1 MNPARILPLLALSVS
16 LGLPALRAQA
26 PAGDQISFSYSH
38 TADNDLSRG
47 SAGVGDLGVDAT
59 RLTWRSGLPL
69 SQATRATYGLTWNRF
84 GFDRPAALAV
94 PDTLQEIALDL
105 GLSHRLNAQWL
116 LIASV
121 SPGLY
126 GDLEGSSGDAFNAPA
141 LLLASYAQNPSL
153 AWTFGLRVD
162 AFSERAVLPFV
173 GVNWKFA
180 PDWEFTLGVPRA
192 GISYQVSPALKL
204 GLGVTAQGGN
214 FHVARDPRQVAIAA
228 GPRLADTK
236 LDYHEIRVG
245 LAADYKLSDLFS
257 VSVEAGMVTDQKFDY
272 YDRGYTL
279 DGDAVAF
286 FTLGLSARF

>member
-1 MNPARILPLLALSVS
+1 MNPARFLPLLTLSVA

-26 PAGDQISFSYSH
+26 PAGDQLSFSYSH
-38 TADNDLSRG
+38 TADNALSRG
-47 SAGVGDLGVDAT
+47 GAGAGDLGVDAT
-59 RLTWRSGLPL
+59 RLAWRSGLPL

-94 PDTLQEIALDL
+94 PDTLQELSLDL

-162 AFSERAVLPFV
+162 AFSERAVIPFV

-192 GISYQVSPALKL
+192 GVSYQASPALKL

-214 FHVARDPRQVAIAA
+214 FHVGRDPRQVAIAA

-257 VSVEAGMVTDQKFDY
+257 VNAEAGVVTDQKFDY